1 MPSHVLYIRE
11 PWSSL
16 SKQQIKAGDTK
27 MASSSGH
34 SFPWQ
39 AAATK
44 LLLLA
49 FSSLLLHLLPLA
61 SGSLKHSQ
69 DNDLIQGLPGRPND
83 VRFDMYG
90 GYITVDEEAG
100 RALYY
105 WFQEADSS
113 NGTDPA
119 TAPLVLWLN
128 GGPGCSSIGSG
139 ALEEQG
145 AFRVHTDGKKLLLN
159 EYAWNKVAHVIFL
172 ESPAGV
178 GFSYSNTT
186 SDLTVG
192 DNRTAH
198 DSYTFLVKWF
208 ERFPKYKYRDFYI
221 AGESYAGHYV
231 PQLSQLVYRK
241 NIGVKKPFINFKGF
255 LVGNGVTDDPIDT
268 KGMFEYWWHHGLI
281 SDETLHSVDLCLDG
295 STLTKPSPQCQ
306 KVMDKATEEQGNID
320 VYSIYTPPCKW
331 GTPYERRIQR
341 SRHRLMLP
349 PYDPCTAFYSKK
361 YLNDPEVQNALHAN
375 VSGIIKYPWIMC
387 NMDVYNNWTTDK
399 PISMLPIYKELI
411 GAGLKVWVFSGDTDT
426 AVPLSSTRR
435 SLAAMRLPVKTSWYP
450 WYMDPTNPT
459 EVGGW
464 SMEYEGLTYVTVRGA
479 GHEVPLHRP
488 EQALFLFKQ
497 FLLGEPMPA
506 EDKNAS
512 VILLPSEKAPS
523 Y

>member
-1 MPSHVLYIRE
+1 M
-11 PWSSL
+11 
-16 SKQQIKAGDTK
+16 AG
-27 MASSSGH
+27 SSGH
-34 SFPWQ
+34 SSPWHT
-39 AAATK
+39 AAGK

-49 FSSLLLHLLPLA
+49 FASFLLLLPLA
-61 SGSLKHSQ
+61 CESLKHSQ
-69 DNDLIQGLPGRPND
+69 DDDFIQGLPGQPND
-83 VRFDMYG
+83 VGFDMYG

-100 RALYY
+100 RALFY

-113 NGTDPA
+113 NDGTDPA

-145 AFRVHTDGKKLLLN
+145 AFRVHTDGKTLLPN

-178 GFSYSNTT
+178 GFSYSNTS
-186 SDLTVG
+186 SDLIVG
-192 DNRTAH
+192 DNRTAY

-241 NIGVKKPFINFKGF
+241 NIGVENPIINFKGF

-268 KGMFEYWWHHGLI
+268 IGMFEYWWHHGLI
-281 SDETLHSVDLCLDG
+281 SDETLQSGKDFCLDG
-295 STLTKPSPQCQ
+295 STLTKPSPRCQ
-306 KVMDKATEEQGNID
+306 KVMEKATEEQGNID
-320 VYSIYTPPCKW
+320 VYSIYTPTCKW

-341 SRHRLMLP
+341 SRRPLRLP
-349 PYDPCTAFYSKK
+349 PYDPCTAFYSTN
-361 YLNDPEVQNALHAN
+361 YLNIPEVQTAMHAN
-375 VSGIIKYPWIMC
+375 VSGIIKYPWALC
-387 NMDVYNNWTTDK
+387 SDPLYDNWMTDK
-399 PISMLPIYKELI
+399 PISMLPIYRELI

-435 SLAAMRLPVKTSWYP
+435 SLAALRLPVKTSWYP
-450 WYMDPTNPT
+450 WYMDARNAT

-497 FLLGEPMPA
+497 FLLGKPMPA

-512 VILLPSEKAPS
+512 AILLPSEKASS